1 MSAEELMKL
10 YSRENHEKVKDVKE
24 SVPDKEKIQKLWFGL
39 KQKDKIYG

>member
-24 SVPDKEKIQKLWFGL
+24 SVPDKEKNTEIMVRSKTER
-39 KQKDKIYG
+39 